1 MEGIDTLVAFL
12 RDIGCPTRLSEL
24 GIDNGL
30 FSQYAD
36 DAVLVLHDE
45 DGNLLGR
52 PAMSKADIVDV
63 LKSALRTV
71 MKNGKLRCT
80 GGQKHSH

>member
-1 MEGIDTLVAFL
+1 MRRTWGATPDERRTAPDHPQRDGRPVRDQAEDESGEID
-12 RDIGCPTRLSEL
+12 
-24 GIDNGL
+24 IDDAL

-52 PAMSKADIVDV
+52 PPLSKEDIVEV
-63 LKSALRTV
+63 LRSAL
-71 MKNGKLRCT
+71 
-80 GGQKHSH
+80 